1 MVEGRN
7 IKSIMVFKIVLT
19 QAITLGL
26 VGDINITNID
36 LQIIIMD

>member
-26 VGDINITNID
+26 VGDINIANID